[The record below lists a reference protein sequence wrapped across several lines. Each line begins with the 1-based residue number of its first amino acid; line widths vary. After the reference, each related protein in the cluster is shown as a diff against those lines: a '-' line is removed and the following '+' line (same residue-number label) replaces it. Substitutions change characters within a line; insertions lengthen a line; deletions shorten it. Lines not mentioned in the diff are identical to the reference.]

1 MSQRGTLA
9 CAGMLVAFLWSADSG
24 AAELT
29 GYPTQRP
36 LGAGIPAY
44 KVGQEQDQPKSD
56 DGSPQ
61 RLGICKVLQLA
72 LANDPA
78 LAVRAWE
85 VSALRG
91 RVLQS
96 NLLPNPEVDLELENF
111 GGTDERSGL
120 RSAEATVQLSQL
132 VELGAKRTRRRDV
145 AMAER
150 DIAGWEYEEQR
161 LQAYSEVSIKFYAV
175 ANAQM
180 KVELRERQ
188 LQLALTVVETVKER
202 VTAGRVTPVEQTRAN
217 VEARSATLALR
228 QAQSELAAAR
238 SRLASIWGQDE
249 RSIGQVA
256 ATLDNLM
263 PPPPLDTVL
272 SRLEEGA
279 ALGKARAEQTLRE
292 QSLRLERANQVP
304 DITLSAGIRRYF
316 DNDESALVAGL
327 SIPIPVFG
335 LNPGGVLEASERI
348 EQGGAVQ
355 RDTRLRLRQETFALH
370 AAMRSAYEAAL
381 TLQEDILPAAR
392 ATYEAAQASYA
403 EGRLGLLDVLDAQRT
418 LFDARSGYI
427 ESLADYHTARIG
439 MERITG
445 APIGDLGCSS

>member
-1 MSQRGTLA
+1 MFQRCAFA
-9 CAGMLVAFLWSADSG
+9 CAGVLVAFLWTADSG
-24 AAELT
+24 AAEPT

-44 KVGQEQDQPKSD
+44 KVGQEQDRPTSE
-56 DGSPQ
+56 DGSLQ
-61 RLGICKVLQLA
+61 QLGVCKVLQLA
-72 LANDPA
+72 FANDPA
-78 LAVRAWE
+78 LAVRSWE

-96 NLLPNPEVDLELENF
+96 NLFPNPDVDLELENF
-111 GGTDERSGL
+111 GGTDELSGL
-120 RSAEATVQLSQL
+120 RGAEATIQLSQL
-132 VELGAKRTRRRDV
+132 VELGAKRTKRRGV
-145 AMAER
+145 AMAVR

-161 LQAYSEVSIKFYAV
+161 LQTYAEASAMFYAV

-180 KVELRERQ
+180 KVELRQRQ

-202 VTAGRVTPVEQTRAN
+202 VTAGRVTPIEQTRAN
-217 VEARSATLALR
+217 VEASSATLALR

-238 SRLASIWGQDE
+238 SRLASTWGQDE
-249 RSIGQVA
+249 RSVGQVVA
-256 ATLDNLM
+256 DLDNLA
-263 PPPPLDTVL
+263 PPPPLEAVL
-272 SRLEEGA
+272 SRLEKGA
-279 ALGKARAEQTLRE
+279 ELGKARATQTLRE
-292 QSLRLERANQVP
+292 QSLRLERANQIP

-316 DNDESALVAGL
+316 DTDESALVAGF

-335 LNPGGVLEASERI
+335 LNPGGVLEASDRV
-348 EQGGAVQ
+348 EQGGAVK

-370 AAMRSAYEAAL
+370 ATMRSAYEAAL
-381 TLQEDILPAAR
+381 TLQDDILPAAGT
-392 ATYEAAQASYA
+392 TYEAAQASYA

-418 LFDARSGYI
+418 LFDARADYI

-445 APIGDLGCSS
+445 EPVVDPGCRL